1 MCAMPIGELS
11 LRTDTSVATIRY
23 YEDLGL
29 MPVPARSPAGR
40 RLYGAED
47 VARLDFIRSRR
58 ALGYA
63 LKDIANAL
71 QPVEDCAPNLD
82 QARDQLARVTR
93 QIDRLKAV
101 AATLERQIT
110 ACETGCASAPVAGCL
125 ILPA

>member
-1 MCAMPIGELS
+1 MPIGELS
-11 LRTDTSVATIRY
+11 HRTDTPVATIRY

-63 LKDIANAL
+63 LKDIGTAL
-71 QPVEDCAPNLD
+71 QPTTDCAPNLD
-82 QARDQLARVTR
+82 QARAQLARVTR
-93 QIDRLKAV
+93 QIARLNAV
-101 AATLERQIT
+101 AATLQQQIA
-110 ACETGCASAPVAGCL
+110 ACETGCGPAPATDCR